1 MPTPVPTDILVRPR
15 VPEAP
20 LRPLPPGSLLA
31 SATALLAS
39 FEPDK
44 MSLDAHAD
52 RFFAAAEEGAF
63 GLDLK
68 RFDARKSDRL
78 EGKSAFLWGAK
89 TRHPEDQ
96 TFCRQVLYGATR
108 YAKLLD
114 AFMDEFY
121 AKHAARLNRRELLE
135 ARVCAYLALVR
146 LDELGLGA
154 LAALL
159 HAHPSGARFAV
170 PFLEF
175 LFDAKA
181 SFGSEN
187 EKTAERWRLT
197 YDDAY
202 VANLIGSLDEKKND
216 ARLWIDAFRREVEG
230 FSNDGGNEEN
240 DDDDSELD
248 SEGSDDDDETR
259 ASEREQKK
267 TRDKKKRSNARNVT
281 VPRPFNIRP
290 SRPRPAPPTE
300 GPKKAPFKANP
311 VPIST
316 HRAGPTAD
324 EIAIRRRESKNREA
338 VLKKYADP
346 RLTFKLRAV
355 ERPTNVDKVRAEMEA
370 ERNAELHAVR
380 DSMVPIANPVP
391 RSNAP
396 GFVDKRTGPIKT
408 TAAAILRADAVLQKK
423 RREEVA
429 AIEDFE
435 AGLRDS
441 SEYEAWR
448 LKMRLEDEANR
459 ELEIQ
464 QTREEMARS
473 NEEARAARAAAAAA
487 NASKGAAARGESEA
501 LRLQK
506 NAERD
511 ARHAE
516 ALAKKLKVDAE
527 KRKGLEEARRL
538 LAEERKKNASERT
551 KERLAT
557 AARLAEERRAELAKK
572 AELVREIRAFAAET
586 DPSGLTS
593 SAKHAAQRSVMST
606 ASLTRAP
613 LLEDMSVA
621 ELRERLQL
629 VARRAELKET
639 SRRARFR
646 SEREKKADSLAQ
658 KLADVEKHRREA
670 SLSLKQRRA
679 ARDAEDTK
687 RRAMVAAKR
696 AEDERRASLR
706 EIEKRAERARLAK
719 LADAKR
725 EAENFAVST
734 RPAND
739 PTLARRKERSVEL
752 SRARE
757 AQSQA
762 LETKKELFSRRR
774 SRAIE
779 DRSIKER
786 RETETANKS
795 KFELEY
801 EARLRAAGK
810 ADETMRR
817 DDARKKREAVE
828 AERARVETVRAA
840 FRGLAYDGNDANA
853 RVATKNKNG
862 AVLKNS
868 VGPATLKAAG
878 LASDVSRG
886 AFVARNQR
894 EKADALREAY
904 REEFGARTGGV
915 TRDTMLD
922 APPDPGGVARAV
934 AE

>member
-1 MPTPVPTDILVRPR
+1 
-15 VPEAP
+15 
-20 LRPLPPGSLLA
+20 
-31 SATALLAS
+31 
-39 FEPDK
+39 
-44 MSLDAHAD
+44 
-52 RFFAAAEEGAF
+52 
-63 GLDLK
+63 
-68 RFDARKSDRL
+68 
-78 EGKSAFLWGAK
+78 
-89 TRHPEDQ
+89 
-96 TFCRQVLYGATR
+96 
-108 YAKLLD
+108 
-114 AFMDEFY
+114 
-121 AKHAARLNRRELLE
+121 
-135 ARVCAYLALVR
+135 
-146 LDELGLGA
+146 
-154 LAALL
+154 
-159 HAHPSGARFAV
+159 
-170 PFLEF
+170 
-175 LFDAKA
+175 
-181 SFGSEN
+181 
-187 EKTAERWRLT
+187 
-197 YDDAY
+197 
-202 VANLIGSLDEKKND
+202 
-216 ARLWIDAFRREVEG
+216 
-230 FSNDGGNEEN
+230 
-240 DDDDSELD
+240 
-248 SEGSDDDDETR
+248 
-259 ASEREQKK
+259 
-267 TRDKKKRSNARNVT
+267 
-281 VPRPFNIRP
+281 
-290 SRPRPAPPTE
+290 
-300 GPKKAPFKANP
+300 
-311 VPIST
+311 
-316 HRAGPTAD
+316 
-324 EIAIRRRESKNREA
+324 
-338 VLKKYADP
+338 
-346 RLTFKLRAV
+346 
-355 ERPTNVDKVRAEMEA
+355 
-370 ERNAELHAVR
+370 
-380 DSMVPIANPVP
+380 
-391 RSNAP
+391 
-396 GFVDKRTGPIKT
+396 
-408 TAAAILRADAVLQKK
+408 
-423 RREEVA
+423 
-429 AIEDFE
+429 
-435 AGLRDS
+435 
-441 SEYEAWR
+441 
-448 LKMRLEDEANR
+448 
-459 ELEIQ
+459 
-464 QTREEMARS
+464 
-473 NEEARAARAAAAAA
+473 
-487 NASKGAAARGESEA
+487 
-501 LRLQK
+501 
-506 NAERD
+506 
-511 ARHAE
+511 
-516 ALAKKLKVDAE
+516 
-527 KRKGLEEARRL
+527 
-538 LAEERKKNASERT
+538 
-551 KERLAT
+551 
-557 AARLAEERRAELAKK
+557 
-572 AELVREIRAFAAET
+572 
-586 DPSGLTS
+586 
-593 SAKHAAQRSVMST
+593 MST